1 MKNKKAKKLK
11 KVNNKKRLIAAGSIA
26 ASIVSVFNPGKPWL

>member
-1 MKNKKAKKLK
+1 MKKEKRKNLK
-11 KVNNKKRLIAAGSIA
+11 KINNKKKLIAAGSIA